1 MVYGVVLSTQRTPP
15 YAPGLVSRVL
25 QQLQDHRVIAD
36 GGELRQRR
44 GHGVR
49 AAGLGYSMDLWIF
62 QDDIDEIVFPL

>member
-1 MVYGVVLSTQRTPP
+1 M
-15 YAPGLVSRVL
+15 SRVL